1 MVLGEVVL
9 LQKREKKFHE
19 SFFASLRSINVL
31 LMEAPIF
38 LRTMLFGKEK
48 TQKMMFFL
56 FLRTHKFASHEGT
69 DLLLRSTPV
78 ILWKGK
84 NREYFCAY
92 FCASTRSINLHLTN
106 TRICASSKGKNGEE
120 NHASGSGF
128 S

>member
-1 MVLGEVVL
+1 
-9 LQKREKKFHE
+9 
-19 SFFASLRSINVL
+19 
-31 LMEAPIF
+31 MEAPIF

-92 FCASTRSINLHLTN
+92 FCASTRSINLHLTS